1 MSPIRLHLRF
11 EHLDHSDRGELHFP
25 CNVSGTL
32 LEGGLSFQV
41 IEIELTRPDRLMF
54 PVDLQTLKLPDHLNP
69 RLGVVLTG
77 RAPIWLYG
85 WLVHECHFTR
95 WVACYDPRLGAV
107 VVSSHSP
114 EVRVGEIIPW
124 MEGKWKPQQ
133 LAALDRDPRDSKPT
147 EEGIPAPPS
156 GLAAAVMV
164 AGPPNSGKSR
174 LAHALFHALLPEYPG
189 IYLQR
194 AHWDGEGNWTLDL
207 PPEQAKALKQRHR
220 GRLTPE
226 FFGFH
231 AQAILNLRRQ
241 KSLVIVDV
249 GGQVDPHK
257 QPLLEACSHYVL
269 VSRDPEAIPPWRE
282 FCQDRGNLRGLAI
295 LHTSPQGPL
304 PVGHQP
310 VRFSGTEFPLQL
322 HWIPG
327 TALPEELVQAV
338 RRLIPRMN

>member
-1 MSPIRLHLRF
+1 MSLSIGNSH
-11 EHLDHSDRGELHFP
+11 D
-25 CNVSGTL
+25 
-32 LEGGLSFQV
+32 GLSFQV

-54 PVDLQTLKLPDHLNP
+54 PLDLQTLTLPAGINA

-114 EVRVGEIIPW
+114 EVQVGEIIPW
-124 MEGKWKPQQ
+124 TKEAWEGQQ
-133 LAALDRDPRDSKPT
+133 DLNGCQDAGAVVTTERSFTGGPNSSK
-147 EEGIPAPPS
+147 S
-156 GLAAAVMV
+156 LLAAAVMV
-164 AGPPNSGKSR
+164 VGPPDSGKSR
-174 LAHALFHALLPEYPG
+174 LAHALFQTLLPEHPD

-207 PPEQAKALKQRHR
+207 PPEQARALKQRYR

-249 GGQVDPHK
+249 GGKVDPHK

-269 VSRDPEAIPPWRE
+269 VSRDPEATSLWWE

-295 LHTSPQGPL
+295 LHTSPEGPL
-304 PVGHQP
+304 PVGNQP
-310 VRFSGTEFPLQL
+310 VRFSGTESSLEL
-322 HWIPG
+322 HWNPG
-327 TALPEELVQAV
+327 TALPEELVQTV
-338 RRLIPRMN
+338 RRLIRRMH